1 MNIDFPY
8 QIAAT
13 GRTRETYYA
22 DHVSDMIE
30 LLLMTNPHERV
41 MRPDF
46 GTGCL
51 QYVHAPNR
59 NDLVTTLQA
68 TLHAALTRWLGDVI
82 DLVKATVE
90 SVEAE
95 LHITVWYVIRST
107 GQEEK
112 KHFTKPIL

>member
-13 GRTRETYYA
+13 CRTRETDFE
-22 DHVSDMIE
+22 DHVRDMIE
-30 LLLMTNPHERV
+30 LLLLTNPRERV

-59 NDLVTTLQA
+59 DDLVTTLQA

-82 DLVKATVE
+82 DLVSATVE

-95 LHITVWYVIRST
+95 LHITVCYIIRFT
-107 GQEEK
+107 GKQETRY
-112 KHFTKPIL
+112 FTKPIP